1 MDETL
6 ESQIADLD
14 QLLAESEKQGKALLA
29 RVRALRKKTN
39 AGELALLAGLFDP
52 VPRQAEQF
60 AVSVQTARDSLRYD
74 AATALADGSYLAE
87 LQAEARAQGV
97 GLTERDGRLTA
108 FPLLLKLEAK
118 IPAVR
123 IGRKLER
130 RLRPSLLVG
139 LLRRA
144 QAGPAERDI
153 YASYVNEVFLSALEK
168 HGQEIVFQFSLGAE
182 PLPFETGSR
191 LSQQTIAQIAEMI
204 ARHPKLPFQCFLAS
218 RHANQSLCTLAREL
232 PNFSLAGY
240 WWHNFFPDVI
250 RQLIT
255 ERLDMLPANKQV
267 GFFSDAYCVEWTYAK
282 AVLVRKQMAR
292 VLAEK
297 IDQGQYSWEDALA
310 VARAILFE
318 SPQSL
323 LRMAGRQA

>member
-29 RVRALRKKTN
+29 RVRGLRKKTN

-74 AATALADGSYLAE
+74 AATALADGFYLAE

-130 RLRPSLLVG
+130 RLRPRLLVG
-139 LLRRA
+139 QLRRA
-144 QAGPAERDI
+144 QAATRFD
-153 YASYVNEVFLSALEK
+153 A
-168 HGQEIVFQFSLGAE
+168 
-182 PLPFETGSR
+182 
-191 LSQQTIAQIAEMI
+191 
-204 ARHPKLPFQCFLAS
+204 ARFLAQLFTFYG
-218 RHANQSLCTLAREL
+218 HLAREAQPSWRADRVGDGPVVPL
-232 PNFSLAGY
+232 HEIHALLTVQHAAAAYPREAFACDLLRVDRAPDTRIGAGLR
-240 WWHNFFPDVI
+240 F
-250 RQLIT
+250 T
-255 ERLDMLPANKQV
+255 LPASTGSKGRDRLTVYDEGGAEWVFV
-267 GFFSDAYCVEWTYAK
+267 GIRFSRE
-282 AVLVRKQMAR
+282 
-292 VLAEK
+292 
-297 IDQGQYSWEDALA
+297 A
-310 VARAILFE
+310 VALGADHADR
-318 SPQSL
+318 P
-323 LRMAGRQA
+323 

>member
-29 RVRALRKKTN
+29 RVRGLRKKAN

-139 LLRRA
+139 LLRQA
-144 QAGPAERDI
+144 QAATRFDAARFLAQLFSFYAYLAPIAQPGWRADQAGDGPVVALHVIHALLTVLPAAAADYPREAFACDLLRLDRAPDTRIGTGHRFTLPASTGSKGRDRLTVYDEGGAER
-153 YASYVNEVFLSALEK
+153 VFV
-168 HGQEIVFQFSLGAE
+168 GIRFSRDAAPPGAD
-182 PLPFETGSR
+182 
-191 LSQQTIAQIAEMI
+191 
-204 ARHPKLPFQCFLAS
+204 
-218 RHANQSLCTLAREL
+218 HADR
-232 PNFSLAGY
+232 P
-240 WWHNFFPDVI
+240 
-250 RQLIT
+250 
-255 ERLDMLPANKQV
+255 
-267 GFFSDAYCVEWTYAK
+267 
-282 AVLVRKQMAR
+282 
-292 VLAEK
+292 
-297 IDQGQYSWEDALA
+297 
-310 VARAILFE
+310 
-318 SPQSL
+318 
-323 LRMAGRQA
+323 